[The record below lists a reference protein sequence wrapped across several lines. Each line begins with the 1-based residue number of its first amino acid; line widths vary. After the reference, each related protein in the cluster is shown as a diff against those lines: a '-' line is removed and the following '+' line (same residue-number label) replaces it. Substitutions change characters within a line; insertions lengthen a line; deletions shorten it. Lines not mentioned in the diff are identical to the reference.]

1 MAPRDVGL
9 LKMAPGFPGAI
20 FRMFISILDRVK
32 NRYQNS
38 LF

>member
-20 FRMFISILDRVK
+20 FRMFVSMLDCVK
-32 NRYQNS
+32 IRYQNS